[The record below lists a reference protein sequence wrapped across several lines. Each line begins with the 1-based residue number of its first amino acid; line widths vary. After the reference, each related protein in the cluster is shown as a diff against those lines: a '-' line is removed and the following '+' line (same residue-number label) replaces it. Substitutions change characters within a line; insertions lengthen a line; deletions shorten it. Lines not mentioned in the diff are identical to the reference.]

1 MGFGGGSAGKDVD
14 ALDRILADAH
24 EVRVREMPGDSVPLL
39 IERDLVAVQAL
50 REALRVADMPGFICR
65 CQGDAALEFLARSG
79 TRLAM
84 VTLHHGYSV
93 RWTGW
98 HEDALL
104 ADGVRVLEWLAV
116 RGVSEPLREYRETE
130 QARVESARTDRL
142 WESDTPAALSPYL
155 ELFFDTSRTGRDL
168 TAAQIHEMRVPLL
181 AAHPDPVDRVL
192 RLCTWFGSGT
202 GDYSGYPL
210 HEEIP
215 QHFLDLESPA
225 DFARAV
231 EIADDRATAGAVR
244 YLLGDETEDHL
255 SHLLSALSPTARRK
269 ILRHTHD
276 ADHRDWLRHK
286 MTDLP

>member
-1 MGFGGGSAGKDVD
+1 MGFGGGSADKDLD

-39 IERDLVAVQAL
+39 VERDRVAVQAL
-50 REALRVADMPGFICR
+50 REALRIADMPGFVCR
-65 CQGDAALEFLARSG
+65 CQGDVALEFLGRAG
-79 TRLAM
+79 TRLAT

-98 HEDALL
+98 REDALL
-104 ADGVRVLEWLAV
+104 ADGMRTLEWLAV

-130 QARVESARTDRL
+130 QARVESARIDRL
-142 WESDTPAALSPYL
+142 WESDIPAPLTPYL
-155 ELFFDTSRTGRDL
+155 ELFRDTSRTGRDL
-168 TAAQIHEMRVPLL
+168 TATQIREMREMLL

-202 GDYSGYPL
+202 GEYSGYPL

-215 QHFLDLESPA
+215 QRFLDLETPA

-231 EIADDRATAGAVR
+231 EIADDRPTAGAVR
-244 YLLGDETEDHL
+244 YLLSDETEDHL
-255 SHLLSALSPTARRK
+255 TPLLSALSPAACSK
-269 ILRHTHD
+269 ILLHTHD
-276 ADHRDWLRHK
+276 PDHRQWLQHK
-286 MTDLP
+286 MTDLR